1 MKTLTRVSVV
11 LVALAVL
18 TGVALAEEVRV
29 NWDYAATGI
38 DEGSGLWSVTIDS
51 GLIPNPDLDPNDPN
65 SSPYLDPNTPVTFVA
80 GLATP
85 VFTQRDALLDGDVIP
100 DIPGIVGWTND
111 ATNAGRTQGVSWVF
125 YEAGEVVTLRSTT
138 RNYLEYTFE
147 VQTTMVCPDKTQDD
161 ICSGYHW
168 AFSFADNPDGLDVI
182 DSKLQTVSWQGDVEG
197 VLWDEDTETETY
209 GLGHRHSGSTFDKD
223 TALGEGQDI
232 CRDARNGSVD
242 EDADGDGI
250 GVSLGIRKTEGDD
263 QPGTASIFLYNVVIG
278 GNVFA
283 DTDSIYAEDINQD

>member
-1 MKTLTRVSVV
+1 MKTTARVSVV
-11 LVALAVL
+11 LVALAVM
-18 TGVALAEEVRV
+18 TGVASAEVVRV
-29 NWDYAATGI
+29 GWEYAATGF

-65 SSPYLDPNTPVTFVA
+65 SLPYLDPNDPVTFVA
-80 GLATP
+80 GLVTP

-111 ATNAGRTQGVSWVF
+111 ASTKGQSTGMSWVF
-125 YEAGEVVTLRSTT
+125 YEAGETVTLHSIT
-138 RNYLEYTFE
+138 RNYLQYSLE
-147 VQTTMVCPDKTQDD
+147 VETTMLCPDKQQDD
-161 ICSGYHW
+161 ICTGYHW
-168 AFSFADNPDGLDVI
+168 AFSFADNPEGLDVV
-182 DSKLQTVSWQGDVEG
+182 DSKLQIVSWQGDVEG
-197 VLWDEDTETETY
+197 VSEDGDL

-250 GVSLGIRKTEGDD
+250 GVSLGIRKTQGDD

-283 DTDSIYAEDINQD
+283 DTDTIYAEDINQD